1 MSRAPLCLCRGP
13 LAALIHRRAYPRAA
27 RAAVRPRRPR
37 RERRLCVHAPIA
49 RAARAAVRPR
59 RPRRERRLCVTPLAP
74 PAPPVRLRD
83 V

>member
-37 RERRLCVHAPIA
+37 RERRLCV
-49 RAARAAVRPR
+49 
-59 RPRRERRLCVTPLAP
+59 TPLAP